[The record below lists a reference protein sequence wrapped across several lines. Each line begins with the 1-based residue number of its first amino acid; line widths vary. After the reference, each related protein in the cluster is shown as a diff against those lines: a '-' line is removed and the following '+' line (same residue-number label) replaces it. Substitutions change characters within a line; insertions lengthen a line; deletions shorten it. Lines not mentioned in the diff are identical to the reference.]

1 MAYAVQIANP
11 LVVQKI
17 ERLAQTMKLG
27 KTAVIDRAL
36 DVLAEQHQNDGIAIQ
51 TMPKA
56 EPLTPQQKFLN
67 ILAEIHKIPDLPNP
81 IDPFN
86 WDEHGLPT

>member
-36 DVLAEQHQNDGIAIQ
+36 DLLAEQGQQNNMTIPTLALV
-51 TMPKA
+51 A
-56 EPLTPQQKFLN
+56 PLTPQQKFLN
-67 ILAEIHKIPDLPNP
+67 ILAEIHKIPDQPNP